1 MYRAAMATADVEMIA
16 AAERIVAERG
26 LAAMSLRAVQTES
39 GQKNKSAAHY
49 HFGDREGLVRAVVD
63 ARMGPIDDRRTDL
76 LLGLGADATIR
87 DLVVVLVHPLAE
99 AVLTPDPSYWARF
112 LVQAY
117 SDPSI
122 ASAVADSV
130 RGRSFVVATDRIEA
144 QLAHLPAELRQW
156 RIGHAVG
163 LAVTGL
169 AALERDDR
177 HVDIGITAEQAVA
190 DLVEMCTAVLTAPT
204 AATPDTTS
212 LTAQGVS
219 SC

>member
-1 MYRAAMATADVEMIA
+1 MATADVEMIA

-99 AVLTPDPSYWARF
+99 AVLTPEPSYWARF
-112 LVQAY
+112 LAQAY

-122 ASAVADSV
+122 ARAVTDSV
-130 RGRSFVVATDRIEA
+130 RGRAFVAATDRIDA
-144 QLAHLPAELRQW
+144 QLGHLPGELRQW

-169 AALERDDR
+169 AVLERADR
-177 HVDIGITAEQAVA
+177 RLDSGLTADRAVA
-190 DLVEMCTAVLTAPT
+190 DLVEMCTAVLTAP
-204 AATPDTTS
+204 ATSDTDMPS
-212 LTAQGVS
+212 APLRQEVPS